1 MEASTT
7 ATWNAFVDGEPVEVP
22 ATIAGI
28 RAQLDPD
35 RQAEFDEVISA
46 TPAQDLHRVLAL
58 WALPDAA
65 WTQINQDF
73 ERLEAGDHTGFHPS
87 ENVA

>member
-1 MEASTT
+1 MEASSSPSWT
-7 ATWNAFVDGEPVEVP
+7 AFVDGEPVEVP

-35 RQAEFDEVISA
+35 RRAEFDEVVSA

-73 ERLEAGDHTGFHPS
+73 ERLEAGDHRGFHPS
-87 ENVA
+87 EDVA